1 MGASPT
7 PQKCGGAMTAD
18 HDGTDCQ
25 TVSLG
30 HGLTTTMCRPCREA
44 ADRIGLIDRRDDDRT
59 GQSVWTDWRP
69 NADLTGLVAVYARP
83 TLDAERERTAA
94 LFTPDELDA
103 VDEALRDAGLDTD
116 TDLRERVRTAL
127 GGICPVCR
135 NLFRLDGHSF
145 DCPLGVNLGG
155 PR

>member
-1 MGASPT
+1 MTEPLTEAGPLPT
-7 PQKCGGAMTAD
+7 WCGSHRAYD
-18 HDGTDCQ
+18 HCEDAI
-25 TVSLG
+25 L
-30 HGLTTTMCRPCREA
+30 A
-44 ADRIGLIDRRDDDRT
+44 AL
-59 GQSVWTDWRP
+59 
-69 NADLTGLVAVYARP
+69 AAA
-83 TLDAERERTAA
+83 AERERTAA